1 MKCEI
6 LHESS
11 GRIRV
16 HVVKKRMSIQEADKL
31 QYYLLSF
38 DFVKDAKVYE
48 NTCDAVVL
56 YTGVRADVV
65 KTLAAFS
72 FETTAVAVPDHTGR
86 ELNKYYEEK
95 ILFTTLWHGFKAI
108 FFPWWLRA
116 VINALKAVRYVYH
129 GLNSLVHGKLD
140 VHVLDATSITVSMLL
155 GDYST
160 AGSVMFLLKIGD
172 ILEEWT
178 HKKSVDDLA
187 RTMSLN
193 IEKAWLRVDGQD
205 VLTPIN
211 NIEVGDLI
219 VVRTGGLVPLD
230 GRVVEGEAMINQSS
244 MTGESLPVH
253 KEAGSY
259 VYAGTAVEEGECV
272 ICVDKNFG
280 CGRYDRIVSMI
291 EDSEKLKSDLENKA
305 SNLAD
310 GLVPYSLGGTGLVYL
325 LTQNV
330 TKAQSVLMVDFSCAL
345 KLVMPIT
352 VLSAMREAGKRG
364 MTVKGG
370 KFLEHLA
377 QADTIVFDK
386 TGTLTHAQPRVVQ
399 IITFGGREE
408 TEMLRVAACL
418 EEHYPHSMANAV
430 VQEALDRG
438 ISHKEM
444 HSNDAY
450 ILAHGISSEMSD
462 GKRIVIGSYHFIF
475 EDEGVHVPYGE
486 EEKFEAISGDY
497 SQLFMAIGGELA
509 AVICIEDPLR
519 EEAAAVIKELK
530 SLGISKVVM
539 MTGDSGRIA
548 RAVADKV
555 EVDECYSEV
564 LPEDKAAFVIKEK
577 KEGHKVIMV
586 GDGVN
591 DSVALSEADVGIAI
605 SDGAAIARE
614 IADIT
619 ITSDDLYSLV
629 TLRRLSMIL
638 MDRISASYR
647 RIIGFNFSL
656 IVLGVIGILTP
667 AVSALFHNAST
678 ILFSLYGMTNLLPED
693 DCQDMDK

>member
-1 MKCEI
+1 MRCEI

-16 HVVKKRMSIQEADKL
+16 HIIKKQMTLNEADKL

-38 DFVKDAKVYE
+38 DWVRDVKVYDS
-48 NTCDAVVL
+48 TCDAVIVYSGSRSL
-56 YTGVRADVV
+56 VI
-65 KTLAAFS
+65 KTLASFS
-72 FETTAVAVPDHTGR
+72 FETTAVSVPDHTGR
-86 ELNKYYEEK
+86 ELNKGYEEK
-95 ILFTTLWHGFKAI
+95 ILFTTLWHGFKRI

-116 VINALKAVRYVYH
+116 IINGIKAVRYVYH
-129 GLNSLVHGKLD
+129 GLNSLLHGRLD

-193 IEKAWLRVDGQD
+193 IEKAWLRVDGTG
-205 VLTPIN
+205 VLTSIN
-211 NIEVGDLI
+211 NIHVGDLI
-219 VVRTGGLVPLD
+219 VVRTGGLIPLD
-230 GRVVEGEAMINQSS
+230 GRVVEGEAMVNQSS

-253 KEAGSY
+253 KETGSY

-272 ICVDKNFG
+272 ISVDKSFG
-280 CGRYDRIVSMI
+280 SGRYDRIVSMI

-310 GLVPYSLGGTGLVYL
+310 GLVPYSLGATGLVYL

-370 KFLEHLA
+370 RFLEHLA

-386 TGTLTHAQPRVVQ
+386 TGTLTHAQPKVVS
-399 IITFGGREE
+399 ITPFGGHEE
-408 TEMLRVAACL
+408 KEMLRVAACL

-438 ISHKEM
+438 ITHKEM

-450 ILAHGISSEMSD
+450 ILAHGISSEMND
-462 GKRIVIGSYHFIF
+462 GKRVIIGSYHFIF
-475 EDEGVHVPYGE
+475 EDEGVVIPEGE
-486 EEKFEAISGDY
+486 QEKFDSLPGEY
-497 SQLFMAIGGELA
+497 SHLFMAIGSELA

-519 EEAAAVIKELK
+519 EEARDVVRQLK
-530 SLGISKVVM
+530 CLGISKVVM

-548 RAVADKV
+548 RAVAAKV
-555 EVDECYSEV
+555 GVDECYSEV
-564 LPEDKAAFVIKEK
+564 LPEDKAAFVIKE
-577 KEGHKVIMV
+577 EEAGRKVIMV

-619 ITSDDLYSLV
+619 ITSDNLYSLV
-629 TLRRLSMIL
+629 TLRRLSMVL
-638 MDRISASYR
+638 MSRINASYR
-647 RIIGFNFSL
+647 RIIGFNFAL
-656 IVLGVIGILTP
+656 IVLGVAGILTP
-667 AVSALFHNAST
+667 SVSALLHNAST
-678 ILFSLYGMTNLLPED
+678 VLFGLYGMTNLLPED
-693 DCQDMDK
+693 DPK